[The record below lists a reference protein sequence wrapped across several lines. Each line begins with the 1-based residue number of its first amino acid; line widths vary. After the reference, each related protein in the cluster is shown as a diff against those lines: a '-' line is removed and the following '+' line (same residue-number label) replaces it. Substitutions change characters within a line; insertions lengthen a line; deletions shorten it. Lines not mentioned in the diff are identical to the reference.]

1 VSVVDDFNDWNL
13 TSTCSTSAPTG
24 WSAVVTIPADLT
36 LHFRYLAEGASGST
50 TKPPNAWT
58 TTEGLTVPA

>member
-1 VSVVDDFNDWNL
+1 M
-13 TSTCSTSAPTG
+13 
-24 WSAVVTIPADLT
+24 TIPADVT

-58 TTEGLTVPA
+58 PTEGLTVPA